1 LRLRTSPDHASVNHF
16 FLRMIHVTPPAA
28 TKLQALLLEHP
39 DDAVVRIT
47 LKDLDDQR
55 LVFSITLEAEPLP
68 DDHVYEAD
76 GVTIAIEAA
85 AVPRVDGITLD
96 YEPAQGFRFR
106 HPGHQDRQPNDEDL
120 DSPPF
125 GPFSLN

>member
-1 LRLRTSPDHASVNHF
+1 
-16 FLRMIHVTPPAA
+16 MIHVTPPAA
-28 TKLQALLLEHP
+28 AKLQALLLEHP
-39 DDAVVRIT
+39 DDAVVLIT

-85 AVPRVDGITLD
+85 AVPRVDGARCRGR
-96 YEPAQGFRFR
+96 PACRNCDRAALGGSRRTVVGGRSPARDPRAQPGSVPGAEQG
-106 HPGHQDRQPNDEDL
+106 GAGDA
-120 DSPPF
+120 
-125 GPFSLN
+125 G